1 MEFNLKKTSVG
12 ELSTVLDTV
21 SEQPVDID
29 FTLPDYCPDIEK
41 ILRCK
46 ITPKIYNKNL
56 SGGQLQLDGTTV
68 VTVLY
73 VDAQNN
79 TIRACEQSLP
89 FSASF
94 SLKDLPE
101 QYIVDAFTKCEYVNC
116 RALSKRRLTV
126 HGAFSLYARVRAKS
140 LIELCSPDDDD
151 SLEYNTK
158 DIRCAS
164 LTSLGQEQFSAG
176 DELKITGKPPVEIIL
191 DSDVRACITD
201 YKVIPD
207 RLMLNG
213 ELNVRILYLSSPD
226 SATPEQIDCLI
237 PFNKILECDGLGED
251 STVCVDVSL
260 MSFDIRLKSDILS
273 EDPVVDVDSRL
284 CATVVG
290 YTSVTVPIVLDAFS
304 TEYVVE
310 LENSQLTLPEEIC
323 VLQDSFMQKET
334 LSFDD
339 APIAEIVD
347 FRCEHTSLNP
357 ILNGSEITL
366 NSKLN
371 ICILAKDSD
380 NQPLYLERSVEFS
393 KQLETEIDCNNILSV
408 NSCVASLSYRLS
420 DNNTIELRAE
430 IKYCV
435 TASKTTNCTM
445 VTAIC
450 ANEENRV
457 NKKSCALTLYYAEA
471 GEKLWDIAK
480 TYSTRQKMICEEN
493 GLECEELIGPTMLL
507 IPTI

>member
-94 SLKDLPE
+94 QLKDLPE

-126 HGAFSLYARVRAKS
+126 HGAFSLYAKVSAKS
-140 LIELCSPDDDD
+140 SIELCSPDDDD
-151 SLEYNTK
+151 ALEYNTK
-158 DIRCAS
+158 DIKCAS

-201 YKVIPD
+201 YKIIPD

-226 SATPEQIDCLI
+226 SPTPQQIDCLI
-237 PFNKILECDGLGED
+237 PFNKILECEGLSEE
-251 STVCVDVSL
+251 STACVNISL

-284 CATVVG
+284 CASVVG
-290 YTSVTVPIVLDAFS
+290 YTSVTVPIVLDAYS
-304 TEYVVE
+304 TEYIVE
-310 LENSQLTLPEEIC
+310 LEKNQLTLPEEIC
-323 VLQDSFMQKET
+323 VLEDSFMQKET
-334 LSFDD
+334 LSIDD
-339 APIAEIVD
+339 APIAEIID
-347 FRCEHTSLNP
+347 FRCEHTALSP
-357 ILNGSEITL
+357 IINGSEITL

-371 ICILAKDSD
+371 ICILAKDSEE
-380 NQPLYLERSVEFS
+380 QPIYLERSVEFS
-393 KQLETEIDCNNILSV
+393 KTLETEIKCNNILGAD
-408 NSCVASLSYRLS
+408 SCVSSLSYRLG

-435 TASKTTNCTM
+435 TAGKTSNCTM
-445 VTAIC
+445 VTMIS
-450 ANEENRV
+450 ANEDNKV
-457 NKKSCALTLYYAEA
+457 KKKSCALTLYYAEA
-471 GEKLWDIAK
+471 GEELWNIAK
-480 TYSTRQKMICEEN
+480 CYSTRRKMICDEN
-493 GLECEELIGPTMLL
+493 GIDCEELSEPMMLL

>member
-56 SGGQLQLDGTTV
+56 SGGQLQIDGTTV

-89 FSASF
+89 FSSSF

-101 QYIVDAFTKCEYVNC
+101 HYIVDAFTKCEYVNC

-126 HGAFSLYARVRAKS
+126 HGAFSLYAVVKAKS
-140 LIELCSPDDDD
+140 FVELFSPDDEDA
-151 SLEYNTK
+151 LEFNTK
-158 DIRCAS
+158 DIKCAS
-164 LTSLGQEQFSAG
+164 LTSLTQEQFSAG
-176 DELKITGKPPVEIIL
+176 DELKITGKPPVELIL

-213 ELNVRILYLSSPD
+213 ELNVKILYLSSPD
-226 SATPEQIDCLI
+226 SPTPEQIDCLI
-237 PFNKILECDGLGED
+237 PFNKILECDGLSDD

-290 YTSVTVPIVLDAFS
+290 YTSVTVPIVLDAYS

-310 LENSQLTLPEEIC
+310 LEKTQQVIPEEIC

-339 APIAEIVD
+339 TPISEIID
-347 FRCEHTSLNP
+347 FKCEHTSLNP
-357 ILNGSEITL
+357 IINGSEITL

-371 ICILAKDSD
+371 ICILAKDEE
-380 NQPLYLERSVEFS
+380 NNPIYIERCAEFS
-393 KQLETEIDCNNILSV
+393 KSLETELDCNNIGSV
-408 NSCVASLSYRLS
+408 SSCVSSLSYRLGE
-420 DNNTIELRAE
+420 NNTIELRAE
-430 IKYCV
+430 IMYCV
-435 TASKTTNCTM
+435 TASKTSSLTM
-445 VTAIC
+445 VTMIS
-450 ANEENRV
+450 ANEDNKV
-457 NKKSCALTLYYAEA
+457 SKKSCALTLYFAES
-471 GEKLWDIAK
+471 GEDLWNIAK
-480 TYSTRQKMICEEN
+480 RYNTRRKMICDEN
-493 GLECEELIGPTMLL
+493 GIELTELSEPMMLL